1 MSHTYAILEIS
12 ESAWREIEA
21 KLRDAGYHHVFH
33 GDVIDMSGI
42 AVKPETAQPIE
53 GGSLEQNVSIDAG
66 SDLASHE

>member
-12 ESAWREIEA
+12 DSAWREIET

-33 GDVIDMSGI
+33 NDVIDMTGI
-42 AVKPETAQPIE
+42 AVRAEATQPTD

-66 SDLASHE
+66 PDLASHE